1 MKSQVIPA
9 IPCKEKYKDFDDA
22 SLLEQFEKSAE
33 NMTEWLC
40 PDIASFALLNLPQT
54 NNNGKDFKLVVD
66 FCDTSAPEC
75 NGEDDG
81 RRKSFLETITIN
93 SKLIYQIFDGKTY
106 YNTSKLI
113 YERNSEMNSGLVT
126 GNCIIKEIQVT
137 RNELHILSTKFFDI
151 SYFIN
156 VGTKLNIYSFW
167 FWNTIIKEYIRV
179 EGETSR

>member
-1 MKSQVIPA
+1 
-9 IPCKEKYKDFDDA
+9 
-22 SLLEQFEKSAE
+22 
-33 NMTEWLC
+33 
-40 PDIASFALLNLPQT
+40 
-54 NNNGKDFKLVVD
+54 
-66 FCDTSAPEC
+66 
-75 NGEDDG
+75 
-81 RRKSFLETITIN
+81 
-93 SKLIYQIFDGKTY
+93 
-106 YNTSKLI
+106 
-113 YERNSEMNSGLVT
+113 MNSGLVT